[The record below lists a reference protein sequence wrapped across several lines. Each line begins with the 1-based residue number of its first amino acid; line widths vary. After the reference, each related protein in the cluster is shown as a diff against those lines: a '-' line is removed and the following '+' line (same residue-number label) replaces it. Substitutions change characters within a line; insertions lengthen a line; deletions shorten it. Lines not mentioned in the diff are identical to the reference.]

1 MDFKQLEIFIT
12 LVKNESFSMT
22 ADELGISQPTVSLN
36 IKQLEEELDT
46 ALFIRSTRELKLT
59 DDGRKLFGEAENLI
73 SRRNRVLDTFGEKNK
88 RKLSIGVSTISASYI
103 LPKVLEKYHENF
115 PKIKVDI
122 KETNSLVTIKK
133 VSEYEVDLGIVGMK
147 KENENCEFEPIF
159 QDEFVFICP
168 NTEYYKKLKDSKPTI
183 KELAK
188 EPLIIREQGSGIKD
202 NMDKLLAADKVKVK
216 DLNVVMTV
224 NDEELIKKLTSM
236 GLGTSFISKV
246 AVEELIEEGK
256 IIAISLENYKERF
269 RNLYAVWN
277 KKVTYPSY
285 VREMLK
291 YIKECE

>member
-22 ADELGISQPTVSLN
+22 AEELGISQPTVSLN

-59 DDGRKLFGEAENLI
+59 DDGAKLFGEAENLI

-103 LPKVLEKYHENF
+103 LPKALKKYNENL
-115 PKIKVDI
+115 PEIKVDI
-122 KETNSLVTIKK
+122 KETNSLETIKK
-133 VSEYEVDLGIVGMK
+133 VSDYDVDLGIVGMK
-147 KENENCEFEPIF
+147 KENENCEFVPIF
-159 QDEFVFICP
+159 KDEFVFICP
-168 NTEYYKKLKDSKPTI
+168 NTDYYKKLKESNPTI

-202 NMDKLLAADKVKVK
+202 NMDKLLASDKVKSK
-216 DLNVVMTV
+216 DLNIVMTV
-224 NDEELIKKLTSM
+224 NDEELIKKLTSL

-246 AVEELIEEGK
+246 AVEDYIEEGK
-256 IIAISLENYKERF
+256 ILAISLDNYKERF

-277 KKVTYPSY
+277 KKVTYPSH
-285 VREMLK
+285 VRKMLD
-291 YIKECE
+291 YITES